1 VTSLEVVPAAGLPI
15 SPRSRQLSE
24 RQLAV
29 KKRLLEAGLE
39 LVREIG
45 YADLTL
51 RAVATRA
58 GATHTTAYNYFAS
71 KAHLVAELFYNF
83 LLAVPVE
90 RPDPSVPLPRRIA
103 DALGGTAAKFG
114 EIEGLPQAG
123 NVALSQDEPDVVLLR
138 GAIGADLLR
147 RIVIASGDDA
157 DAELTELA
165 MLTYMGAMRW
175 AGAGALE
182 YSDVGPRIERVARYF
197 EAARAAGI
205 TGESSPIEV
214 PPHPPT
220 RRRSSPQEGT

>member
-1 VTSLEVVPAAGLPI
+1 MTSFELVEPSALPI

-29 KKRLLEAGLE
+29 KKRLLQAGFE
-39 LVREIG
+39 LVCEIG
-45 YADLTL
+45 YVDLTL

-58 GATHTTAYNYFAS
+58 GATHTTAYHYFAS
-71 KAHLVAELFYNF
+71 KAHLVAELFYSF
-83 LLAVPVE
+83 LLSLPVE
-90 RPDPSVPLPRRIA
+90 PPDPSVPLPRRVGN
-103 DALGGTAAKFG
+103 ALGATAVKFG
-114 EIEGLPQAG
+114 EAEALAQAG
-123 NVALSQDEPDVVLLR
+123 NVALSQEEPDVVLLR

-175 AGAGALE
+175 AGVGALE
-182 YSDVGPRIERVARYF
+182 YTDVGPRIERVAFYF

-205 TGESSPIEV
+205 TDGPSFIGD
-214 PPHPPT
+214 PPHSPA
-220 RRRSSPQEGT
+220 RRRSAP